1 MFDLRTRKNGRPLL
15 IGHRGALE
23 VAPENTFPAF
33 EAGLA
38 GGADM
43 LELDVQFT
51 ADRQVIV
58 FHDTHLAAKVG
69 LPGMIGDY
77 SAEFLR
83 TLDVGSGFDA
93 RFAGTSMPLL
103 DEVLTWA
110 NGRIPLLIEIKQG
123 PIFSPEL
130 DQAVVELI
138 MDHKM
143 VEEIVLMGFD
153 QVSLQRVKRLNPRIA
168 TSFIFSGRLLNPLSV
183 IGELDI
189 NALSPRTDLLTR
201 EEVDIIHAAGYA
213 CSPGGFWWDY
223 HSLVAWGVD
232 TISSNNPAS
241 VHWAEIVN

>member
-1 MFDLRTRKNGRPLL
+1 MFDLRARKNGRPLL

-23 VAPENTFPAF
+23 AAPENTFPAF

-93 RFAGTSMPLL
+93 RFAGTTMPLL

-110 NGRIPLLIEIKQG
+110 NGRVPLLIELKQG
-123 PIFSPEL
+123 PVFSPEL

-168 TSFIFSGRLLNPLSV
+168 TSFIFSGRLLNPLSIIDGFDV
-183 IGELDI
+183 

-223 HSLVAWGVD
+223 RTLVAWGVD

-241 VHWAEIVN
+241 LHWSEIMN